1 MEFFVEKRR
10 EVMSHIEKFMLE
22 KMYDF
27 LKPVDTIWQPS
38 DFLPDSSRDTFF
50 NEIKEL
56 QESAAGLSYD
66 LIAVLG
72 RRYHYRRSPAYLRIM
87 ANHG

>member
-1 MEFFVEKRR
+1 MEFFEEKRR
-10 EVMSHIEKFMLE
+10 EVMTHIEKFMLD

-50 NEIKEL
+50 DEIKEL
-56 QESAAGLSYD
+56 QDSARELPYD
-66 LIAVLG
+66 LIAV
-72 RRYHYRRSPAYLRIM
+72 
-87 ANHG
+87 